1 MINFEKIIFKNILSA
16 GNFLH
21 EISLN
26 EYKKTVIYGKSGDGK
41 STIEDAITFALY
53 GKSFRKIVKSNL
65 VNSYNKKDLFTEIHF
80 NDVKHKYIVKRGM
93 KPNIFT
99 IIKDGEE
106 VKELPNA
113 IDQQKYLEEE
123 ILKINYSAFK
133 QMVILGSST
142 HTPFMELKADE
153 RRNLVETLLDLD
165 IFSIMNSIVKEEFKN
180 EKNKKRDI
188 ESSILEKERSLKDLK
203 DVQKKNIE
211 ERKDRSKEINDK
223 IKILNDEI
231 VKITELKSV
240 IDAKL
245 EKIDLSDF
253 EKKFQKINEKIST
266 LEKTEYKDEDDVR
279 KSIKTLTFFEKNN
292 KCTLCD
298 QIIDK
303 KHKDVII
310 KNENNLIEKRKE
322 RIEKIQES
330 VEKLKKQKEKV
341 KENISMINSL
351 FDKQKSY
358 TISIESKTNHINI
371 LTEQLVKRIEV
382 DSTIQDKINYIE
394 NEIKLA
400 NKNLN
405 EVLENIKVYEIL
417 IMIMKD
423 NGIKSIIIKK
433 YIPLINKYINEYL
446 EKLNIFAKFTLDEEF
461 NESIKSRYLD
471 NFTYENFSTG
481 EKNRISLAIFLAFR
495 KISAMKNSLDVN
507 LIFFDELLEKL
518 DGENA
523 LLVVNLLKTIED
535 KFIFL
540 ITHNQSV
547 IESSENSRTDRTI
560 KVMKEGN
567 FTTYKEMF

>member
-65 VNSYNKKDLFTEIHF
+65 VNSYNKKDLYTEIHF
-80 NDVKHKYIVKRGM
+80 NDVKNKYIIKRGI

-99 IIKDGEE
+99 IIKNGEE
-106 VKELPNA
+106 LKELPNVT
-113 IDQQKYLEEE
+113 DQQKYLEEE
-123 ILKINYSAFK
+123 ILKINYNAFK

-153 RRNLVETLLDLD
+153 RRKLVETLLDLD

-180 EKNKKRDI
+180 EKNKKKDI
-188 ESSILEKERSLKDLK
+188 ESSIFEKERSLKDLK

-211 ERKDRSKEINDK
+211 ETKDRTKEINDE
-223 IKILNDEI
+223 IKILNDDI
-231 VKITELKSV
+231 TKIIKLKSV
-240 IDAKL
+240 IDVKL
-245 EKIDLSDF
+245 EKIDLSLF
-253 EKKFQKINEKIST
+253 EEKFQKINEKIST
-266 LEKTEYKDEDDVR
+266 LEKGEYKDDDDVR
-279 KSIKTLTFFEKNN
+279 KSRKTLSFFEKNN
-292 KCTLCD
+292 KCTVCD
-298 QIIDK
+298 QIIDQ
-303 KHKDVII
+303 KHKEVII
-310 KNENNLIEKRKE
+310 KNENNLIEKRIE
-322 RIEKIQES
+322 RIKKIKES
-330 VEKLKKQKEKV
+330 VDKLKKQKEKV
-341 KENISMINSL
+341 KENISTINSL

-358 TISIESKTNHINI
+358 TNSIENKTSQIKI
-371 LTEQLVKRIEV
+371 LTGQLGKTVEV
-382 DSTIQDKINYIE
+382 DTTIQNKINSIE
-394 NEIKLA
+394 DEIKIS

-405 EVLENIKVYEIL
+405 EVLETIKIFEIL
-417 IMIMKD
+417 IMILKD

-446 EKLNIFAKFTLDEEF
+446 EKLDIFAKFTLDEEF

-481 EKNRISLAIFLAFR
+481 EKNRISLAIFLTFR

-523 LLVVNLLKTIED
+523 LLVVNLLKNIED
-535 KFIFL
+535 KFVFL

-547 IESSENSRTDRTI
+547 IESSENSRIDRTI
-560 KVMKEGN
+560 KVVKEGN
-567 FTTYKEMF
+567 FTTYKEMI